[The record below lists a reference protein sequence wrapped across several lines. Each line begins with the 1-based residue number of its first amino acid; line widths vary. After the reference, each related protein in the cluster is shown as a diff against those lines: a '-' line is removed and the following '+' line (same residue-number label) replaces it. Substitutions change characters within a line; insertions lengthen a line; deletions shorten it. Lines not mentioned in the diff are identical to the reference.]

1 LKQDRSWTNIVFI
14 SVSNGRGMSESSES
28 MADNEYDVVIAGG
41 GIAGLTAGLLCARAG
56 RKIRVLTGPALGGHL
71 LSIERIDGYPGFP
84 DGVPGYELCP
94 MVQEQAAGAGAEFDA
109 ATVTSIGAHEERWRL
124 TTGGGD
130 LWARTV
136 VIATGTTTRT
146 LGIPGEERLRGKGV
160 SHCASCDAP
169 LMRGRVVG
177 VVGGG
182 DSALQEALT
191 LAQHAARV
199 IVLHRGTVFSAQA
212 AYRQRV
218 REQPKIE
225 IRFDTIVED
234 VVGNGGLKSVRTR
247 TISDGKTADLE
258 LAGLF
263 VYVGL
268 EPATAWLNGL
278 TDLDPSGRIPT
289 DNAMRC
295 RQPGLFAA
303 GTVRSASA
311 GRAAAAAGDGATAA
325 IAADWYLKDGV
336 WPS

>member
-1 LKQDRSWTNIVFI
+1 
-14 SVSNGRGMSESSES
+14 MS
-28 MADNEYDVVIAGG
+28 DNDYDVVIAGG

-56 RKIRVLTGPALGGHL
+56 RKTRVLTGPALGGHL

-94 MVQEQAAGAGAEFDA
+94 MVQEQAAGAGAEFEAAAVTRLDA
-109 ATVTSIGAHEERWRL
+109 QEGRWRV
-124 TTGGGD
+124 TTGTGD
-130 LWARTV
+130 LWTRTV
-136 VIATGTTTRT
+136 VIATGTTSKT
-146 LGIPGEERLRGKGV
+146 LGIPNEARLRGKGV
-160 SHCASCDAP
+160 SHCASCDGP
-169 LMRGRVVG
+169 LLRARVVG

-199 IVLHRGTVFSAQA
+199 IVLHRGTALSAQA
-212 AYRQRV
+212 AYCQRV
-218 REQPKIE
+218 REHPKIE

-234 VVGNGGLKSVRTR
+234 VLGDGGLTGVRTR
-247 TISDGKTADLE
+247 TATDGRLADLE

-268 EPATAWLNGL
+268 APAAAWLDQL
-278 TDLDPSGRIPT
+278 IDLDQSGGIPT
-289 DNAMRC
+289 DSAMRC

-303 GTVRSASA
+303 GTVRSGAA
-311 GRAAAAAGDGATAA
+311 GRAVAAAGDGATAA
-325 IAADWYLKDGV
+325 IAADGYLRDGA